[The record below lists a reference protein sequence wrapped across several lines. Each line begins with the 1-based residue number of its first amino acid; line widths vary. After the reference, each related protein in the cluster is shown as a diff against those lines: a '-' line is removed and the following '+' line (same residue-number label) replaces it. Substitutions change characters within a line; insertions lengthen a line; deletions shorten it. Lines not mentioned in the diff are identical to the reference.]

1 MKKRL
6 IYWLAAI
13 PLIFTACVEDEY
25 AEGSRTPIQFTV
37 NMAGDKGITR
47 SNTVNDAWT
56 NGDPVAVQMTSGGT
70 SIVKKY
76 KITGS
81 PIKLVPDTD
90 VEPFYWPNSST
101 TSVTVSAWYP
111 YAGTKPTADNTN
123 TSITDQSTVEKYEA
137 ANLMEATAVTHTFSE
152 GEAARTFNLTF
163 AHKMAKLIIVPYY
176 NTDINGKNSHL
187 IKADI
192 LRTTAYVNLCKNGSD
207 PVEIIA
213 HTYTNEDERY
223 IYDCRFEVLVAPQTI
238 TSDQYIKLCYLNA
251 NTKQSSFKYSLPT
264 NQLLEAGKTYTY
276 NVNFNTAA
284 DSAFVYTLS
293 DPTPLTYNGSSHNYT
308 EYITINTS
316 VICNGKTLDPDN
328 DYEITGVTSATNAG
342 TYTVTV
348 RGKGQYSNNNT
359 SSFDWTINK
368 KDGILT
374 APTPIIGINLGTS
387 SVNMFD
393 TFTEGSFKDGEVSV
407 GTIYYGLSTGASTV
421 PANWYSTRDDS
432 AESRQLIAA
441 PGTFYIWY
449 KVVPD
454 NNHKLSDSDKTNYV
468 DTNGIS
474 KTPLSIS
481 ITGSPE

>member
-1 MKKRL
+1 MKKQL

-47 SNTVNDAWT
+47 SNTVNDVWT
-56 NGDPVAVQMTSGGT
+56 NGDPVAVQMTSGGS

-76 KITGS
+76 KIVTGS

-123 TSITDQSTVEKYEA
+123 TSITDQSTTEKYEA
-137 ANLMEATAVTHTFSE
+137 ANLMEAAEVTHTFSE
-152 GEAARTFNLTF
+152 GEATRTFNLTF

-176 NTDINGKNSHL
+176 NTDINGHNSHL

-223 IYDCRFEVLVAPQTI
+223 KYDCRFEVLVAPQTI

-284 DSAFVYTLS
+284 DSAISVTTTL
-293 DPTPLTYNGSSHNYT
+293 TGATLTYDGNSHDYT
-308 EYITINTS
+308 EYITISAPVT
-316 VICNGKTLDPDN
+316 CNGKTLNPDT
-328 DYEITGVTSATNAG
+328 DYEITGTTSEINAG

-359 SSFDWTINK
+359 SSFTWTINQAHETRSISYATTDVEK
-368 KDGILT
+368 TLGDDPFINALT
-374 APTPIIGINLGTS
+374 NDIDHGTVTYTS
-387 SVNMFD
+387 SD
-393 TFTEGSFKDGEVSV
+393 EGVAEVDSNGEV
-407 GTIYYGLSTGASTV
+407 TIRNTGKTTITATV
-421 PANWYSTRDDS
+421 
-432 AESRQLIAA
+432 
-441 PGTFYIWY
+441 
-449 KVVPD
+449 
-454 NNHKLSDSDKTNYV
+454 V
-468 DTNGIS
+468 DTNYTFEDNKNIAS
-474 KTPLSIS
+474 YTL
-481 ITGSPE
+481 TVSPAPVSEH

>member
-25 AEGSRTPIQFTV
+25 AEESRTPIQFTV

-56 NGDPVAVQMTSGGT
+56 NGDPVAVQMTSGG
-70 SIVKKY
+70 SSKVKKY
-76 KITGS
+76 KIVTGS

-111 YAGTKPTADNTN
+111 YAEAKPTADNTN
-123 TSITDQSTVEKYEA
+123 TSITDQSTTEKYEA
-137 ANLMEATAVTHTFSE
+137 ANLMETAEVTHTFSE
-152 GEAARTFNLTF
+152 GEAARAFDLTF

-176 NTDINGKNSHL
+176 YRNKDGNQSRL
-187 IKADI
+187 IQADVE
-192 LRTTAYVNLCKNGSD
+192 RTTAKAINLC
-207 PVEIIA
+207 
-213 HTYTNEDERY
+213 TNEITAYKNLADAN
-223 IYDCRFEVLVAPQTI
+223 DCKFEVLVAPQEI
-238 TSDQYIKLCYLNA
+238 A
-251 NTKQSSFKYSLPT
+251 ENTEIIQLSFGNSTFKYKS
-264 NQLLEAGKTYTY
+264 EARTLVAGYTYTY

-284 DSAFVYTLS
+284 DSAISVTTT
-293 DPTPLTYNGSSHNYT
+293 PTENTLTYDGSSHNYT
-308 EYITINTS
+308 EYITISAPVT
-316 VICNGKTLDPDN
+316 CNGKTLDPDT

-359 SSFDWTINK
+359 SSFTWTINK
-368 KDGILT
+368 KDGTLT
-374 APTPIIGINLGTS
+374 IPTARGGVAPI
-387 SVNMFD
+387 NMFD
-393 TFTEGSFKDGEVSV
+393 TINGGSFKDGEVPA
-407 GTIYYGLSTGASTV
+407 GTIYYGLSTGAV
-421 PANWYSTRDDS
+421 PIVWYQTRDESVDS
-432 AESRQLIAA
+432 PQLITAA
-441 PGTFYIWY
+441 GNYNIWY

-454 NNHKLSDSDKTNYV
+454 DNYKISDSDITNYV
-468 DTNGIS
+468 DANGIS

-481 ITGSPE
+481 ITGSSEQKS

>member
-56 NGDPVAVQMTSGGT
+56 NGDPVAVQMTSGG
-70 SIVKKY
+70 SSKVKKY
-76 KITGS
+76 KIVTGS

-90 VEPFYWPNSST
+90 VEPFYWPNSDT

-111 YAGTKPTADNTN
+111 YAATKPTANNTN
-123 TSITDQSTVEKYEA
+123 TSITDQSTADKYEA
-137 ANLMEATAVTHTFSE
+137 ANLMETAKVTHTFSE
-152 GEAARTFNLTF
+152 GEAARAFNLTF

-176 NTDINGKNSHL
+176 YKNTLGEAGTSRLTSEDAAL
-187 IKADI
+187 TTTKAI
-192 LRTTAYVNLCKNGSD
+192 NLCS
-207 PVEIIA
+207 EAIIA
-213 HTYTNEDERY
+213 YRNDRQ
-223 IYDCRFEVLVAPQTI
+223 FEVLVAPQTI
-238 TSDQYIKLCYLNA
+238 AD
-251 NTKQSSFKYSLPT
+251 NTEIIQLSFGNSTFKYKSDAKT
-264 NQLLEAGKTYTY
+264 LEAGKTYTY

-316 VICNGKTLDPDN
+316 VICNGKTLTAGT
-328 DYEITGVTSATNAG
+328 DYEIIGDLNETDAG

-348 RGKGQYSNNNT
+348 RGIGQYSNNNT
-359 SSFDWTINK
+359 SSFTWTINK
-368 KDGILT
+368 KDGTLIIPT
-374 APTPIIGINLGTS
+374 ARGGVAPI
-387 SVNMFD
+387 NMFD
-393 TFTEGSFKDGEVSV
+393 TFNAGSFKDGEVPA
-407 GTIYYGLSTGASTV
+407 GTIYYGLSTGAV
-421 PANWYSTRDDS
+421 PIVWFQARD
-432 AESRQLIAA
+432 ESVDFPQLITAA
-441 PGTFYIWY
+441 GNYKIWY

-454 NNHKLSDSDKTNYV
+454 DNYKISDSDITNYV
-468 DTNGIS
+468 DANGIS

-481 ITGSPE
+481 ITAP

>member
-56 NGDPVAVQMTSGGT
+56 NGDPVAVQMTSGGS

-76 KITGS
+76 KIVTGS
-81 PIKLVPDTD
+81 TIKLVPDTD

-111 YAGTKPTADNTN
+111 YADPKPTADNTN
-123 TSITDQSTVEKYEA
+123 TSITDQSTTEKYEA
-137 ANLMEATAVTHTFSE
+137 ANLMEAAEVTHTFDE
-152 GEAARTFNLTF
+152 GDAARAFNLTF

-176 NTDINGKNSHL
+176 YKNTLGEAGTSRLTTEDAALTTTKAINLCSGNNA
-187 IKADI
+187 I
-192 LRTTAYVNLCKNGSD
+192 TAYRNN
-207 PVEIIA
+207 
-213 HTYTNEDERY
+213 RQ
-223 IYDCRFEVLVAPQTI
+223 FEVLVAPQAI
-238 TSDQYIKLCYLNA
+238 AA
-251 NTKQSSFKYSLPT
+251 NTEIIQLSFGNSTFKYKSDAKT
-264 NQLLEAGKTYTY
+264 LEAGKTYTY

-284 DSAFVYTLS
+284 DSAISVTTTL
-293 DPTPLTYNGSSHNYT
+293 TGATLTYNGSSHNYT
-308 EYITINTS
+308 EYITISAPVT
-316 VICNGKTLDPDN
+316 CNGKTLNPDT

-359 SSFDWTINK
+359 SSFTWTINK

-374 APTPIIGINLGTS
+374 APTPISGISLGTS

-393 TFTEGSFKDGEVSV
+393 TFTVGSFKDGEVSV
-407 GTIYYGLSTGASTV
+407 GTIYYGLSTSESTV
-421 PANWYSTRDDS
+421 SANWYSTRDDS

-441 PGTFYIWY
+441 PGTYYIWY

-454 NNHKLSDSDKTNYV
+454 NNHKLSDSDAANFTAGVSN
-468 DTNGIS
+468 S
-474 KTPLSIS
+474 P
-481 ITGSPE
+481 ITVIIN

>member
-56 NGDPVAVQMTSGGT
+56 NGDPVAVQMTSGG
-70 SIVKKY
+70 SSKVKKY
-76 KITGS
+76 KIVTGS

-111 YAGTKPTADNTN
+111 YAEAKPTYDNTN
-123 TSITDQSTVEKYEA
+123 TSITDQSTADKYEA
-137 ANLMEATAVTHTFSE
+137 ANLMETAAVTHTFNDVS
-152 GEAARTFNLTF
+152 RTFNLTF

-176 NTDINGKNSHL
+176 YKNTLGEAGTSRLTSEDAAL
-187 IKADI
+187 TTTKAI
-192 LRTTAYVNLCKNGSD
+192 NLCS
-207 PVEIIA
+207 EAIIA
-213 HTYTNEDERY
+213 YRNDRQ
-223 IYDCRFEVLVAPQTI
+223 FEVLVAPQTI
-238 TSDQYIKLCYLNA
+238 AD
-251 NTKQSSFKYSLPT
+251 NTEIIQLSFGNSTFKYKSDAKT
-264 NQLLEAGKTYTY
+264 LEAGKTYTY

-316 VICNGKTLDPDN
+316 VICNGKTLTAGT
-328 DYEITGVTSATNAG
+328 DYEIIGDLNETDAG

-359 SSFDWTINK
+359 SSFTWTINQAHETQSISYATT
-368 KDGILT
+368 DVYMTLGDAPFTNALT
-374 APTPIIGINLGTS
+374 NNINHGTVIYTS
-387 SVNMFD
+387 SDEGVAEVNIN
-393 TFTEGSFKDGEVSV
+393 GEV
-407 GTIYYGLSTGASTV
+407 TIRNTGDAIITATVVDANYTFEDNKNIASYTLTV
-421 PANWYSTRDDS
+421 
-432 AESRQLIAA
+432 
-441 PGTFYIWY
+441 
-449 KVVPD
+449 
-454 NNHKLSDSDKTNYV
+454 SDPTN
-468 DTNGIS
+468 
-474 KTPLSIS
+474 
-481 ITGSPE
+481 

>member
-13 PLIFTACVEDEY
+13 PLILAACVEDEY

-56 NGDPVAVQMTSGGT
+56 NGDPVAVQMTSGGS

-76 KITGS
+76 KIVTGS

-111 YAGTKPTADNTN
+111 YAATKPTADNTN
-123 TSITDQSTVEKYEA
+123 TSITDQSTTEKYEA
-137 ANLMEATAVTHTFSE
+137 ANLMEAAEVTHTFNE
-152 GEAARTFNLTF
+152 GDAARAFNLTF

-176 NTDINGKNSHL
+176 NTDINGQNSHL

-213 HTYTNEDERY
+213 HTYTNENEGHEY
-223 IYDCRFEVLVAPQTI
+223 EYDCRFEVLVAPQTI

-251 NTKQSSFKYSLPT
+251 NTKKSSFKYSLPT

-284 DSAFVYTLS
+284 DSAISVTTTL
-293 DPTPLTYNGSSHNYT
+293 TGTTLTYNGSSHYYT
-308 EYITINTS
+308 EYITINTP
-316 VICNGKTLDPDN
+316 VTCNGKTLTAGT
-328 DYEITGVTSATNAG
+328 DYEIIGDLNETDAG

-348 RGKGQYSNNNT
+348 RGKGQYSNNNI

-368 KDGILT
+368 AHETQSISYAIGYDHVYKTLGDVPFTNTLT
-374 APTPIIGINLGTS
+374 NNINHGTVTYTS
-387 SVNMFD
+387 SD
-393 TFTEGSFKDGEVSV
+393 EGVAEVDSNGEV
-407 GTIYYGLSTGASTV
+407 TIRNIGETTITATVEDANYYFDSNTASYTLTV
-421 PANWYSTRDDS
+421 SPA
-432 AESRQLIAA
+432 
-441 PGTFYIWY
+441 
-449 KVVPD
+449 
-454 NNHKLSDSDKTNYV
+454 SDPTN
-468 DTNGIS
+468 
-474 KTPLSIS
+474 
-481 ITGSPE
+481 

>member
-76 KITGS
+76 KIVTGS

-111 YAGTKPTADNTN
+111 YAEAKPTYDNTN
-123 TSITDQSTVEKYEA
+123 TSITDQSTADKYEA
-137 ANLMEATAVTHTFSE
+137 ANLMETAEVTHTFSE
-152 GEAARTFNLTF
+152 GEAARAFDLTF

-176 NTDINGKNSHL
+176 YKNTLGEAGTSRLTTEDAAL
-187 IKADI
+187 TTTKAI
-192 LRTTAYVNLCKNGSD
+192 NLCS
-207 PVEIIA
+207 EAIIA
-213 HTYTNEDERY
+213 YRNDRQ
-223 IYDCRFEVLVAPQTI
+223 FEVLVAPQTI
-238 TSDQYIKLCYLNA
+238 AD
-251 NTKQSSFKYSLPT
+251 NTEIIQLSFGNSTFKYKSDAKT
-264 NQLLEAGKTYTY
+264 LEAGKAYTY

-284 DSAFVYTLS
+284 DSAISVTTTPTGNTLI
-293 DPTPLTYNGSSHNYT
+293 YNGSSHDYT
-308 EYITINTS
+308 EYITISAPVT
-316 VICNGKTLDPDN
+316 CNGKTLNPDT
-328 DYEITGVTSATNAG
+328 DYEITGTTSATNAG

-359 SSFDWTINK
+359 SSFTWTINQVHETQSISYATTDVYK
-368 KDGILT
+368 TLGDAPFTNTLT
-374 APTPIIGINLGTS
+374 NNINHGTVTYTS
-387 SVNMFD
+387 SDEGVAEVNIN
-393 TFTEGSFKDGEVSV
+393 GEVKILNT
-407 GTIYYGLSTGASTV
+407 GETTITATVVDANYTFEDNKNIATYTLTVST
-421 PANWYSTRDDS
+421 N
-432 AESRQLIAA
+432 
-441 PGTFYIWY
+441 
-449 KVVPD
+449 
-454 NNHKLSDSDKTNYV
+454 
-468 DTNGIS
+468 
-474 KTPLSIS
+474 
-481 ITGSPE
+481 